1 MVRNITPYVAGCWRS
16 MTVLPSKLAGVIML
30 PMLYFYVSVGLLRMI
45 SAQAERKMSGKRKKA
60 APWMKREATFFVKI
74 LYHNK
79 AY

>member
-1 MVRNITPYVAGCWRS
+1 MPA
-16 MTVLPSKLAGVIML
+16 
-30 PMLYFYVSVGLLRMI
+30 MLYFYVSVGLLRMI

-74 LYHNK
+74 LYRDK